1 MELVAS
7 AEILVEYRRVGERL
21 HRKYPSIDIDAVLD
35 LVTYEAFMVLPPSLP
50 VTACDD
56 ADDVKFLACALAG
69 GAHHVVSG
77 DKALLRASGFRG
89 VAVITPREFVREQLR
104 R

>member
-21 HRKYPSIDIDAVLD
+21 HRKYPSIDIDAILD
-35 LVTYEAFMVLPPSLP
+35 LVTYEAYIVLPPSLP
-50 VTACDD
+50 ATACDD

-69 GAHHVVSG
+69 GAQHVVSG

-89 VAVITPREFVREQLR
+89 VAVITPREFVREHLR